1 LTEDDVKKKFKDWIK
16 GKLYA
21 PRKLKKGKLY
31 PSFKGFYIPYYTF
44 DSDTISNYTG
54 YRGDYY
60 YTTRVI
66 HTKDGTRT
74 VRERHTRWTFTS
86 GVVDNSFDD
95 VLIPGVNNKFK
106 SYVDDISYFDF
117 SLMEKY
123 QEKFLLGYYSERPS
137 ISLETGFNESQKVMM
152 DTIRRLCIEDMG
164 GDTYRDLKFNV
175 KYSDV
180 TFKQIMAPIYNGQY
194 EYNSKKYNFMCNGQT
209 GKFAGKYP
217 ISPLKVIL
225 TIIIALILI
234 IIILF
239 LAFYYR

>member
-1 LTEDDVKKKFKDWIK
+1 
-16 GKLYA
+16 
-21 PRKLKKGKLY
+21 
-31 PSFKGFYIPYYTF
+31 
-44 DSDTISNYTG
+44 
-54 YRGDYY
+54 
-60 YTTRVI
+60 
-66 HTKDGTRT
+66 
-74 VRERHTRWTFTS
+74 
-86 GVVDNSFDD
+86 
-95 VLIPGVNNKFK
+95 
-106 SYVDDISYFDF
+106 
-117 SLMEKY
+117 MEKY

-194 EYNSKKYNFMCNGQT
+194 KYNNKKYNFMCNGQT